1 MMLIKCI
8 SKYGKDLPAEL
19 INSQT
24 GFTKNT
30 EFDLEVNQ
38 QFKVYAL
45 VFYSGYVWYCIC
57 PMPSDKIPFWYPSPL
72 FVTLDNRMSRYWVY
86 STNTDEYA
94 TPIRGLITFP
104 EWANDPSYY
113 DYLVDRE
120 KIEVEIFKKYK
131 LLMDIEFPDPE
142 VTEKAT
148 ALEDGWAMCPTCI
161 DAWQPNPLDGM
172 TVCPICNQTMHN
184 PYYRDFFTTHQVNS
198 LT

>member
-1 MMLIKCI
+1 MKVQCI
-8 SKYGKDLPAEL
+8 SNLAKSLPQEL
-19 INSQT
+19 INL
-24 GFTKNT
+24 KNYNINK
-30 EFDLEVNQ
+30 EFNVTINE
-38 QFKVYAL
+38 KYTIYAMGL
-45 VFYSGYVWYCIC
+45 ASNNIWYAI
-57 PMPSDKIPFWYPSPL
+57 SLYDTQGHTIWYPSQLFSIIDSRLSKYWIFSIKEFPL
-72 FVTLDNRMSRYWVY
+72 FERVIW
-86 STNTDEYA
+86 A
-94 TPIRGLITFP
+94 FP
-104 EWANDPSYY
+104 EWADEMSYY
-113 DYLVDRE
+113 DKLVDGE
-120 KIEVEIFKKYK
+120 EEEVEIFKKYK